1 MILFGFNV
9 RETNICLRLQT
20 FKDIYDLIK
29 TIQETHKT
37 FLTILQSHPMLKGF
51 LRKANNDV
59 HSRINTQL

>member
-1 MILFGFNV
+1 MSEKQIFACAGKH
-9 RETNICLRLQT
+9 

-29 TIQETHKT
+29 TMQETHKT
-37 FLTILQSHPMLKGF
+37 FLTILQSHPMLKGI